1 MNGISIKE
9 GSSVVESHKAI
20 PPGIIYHHIIS
31 YHIYHLLPLW
41 FPASRYT
48 YNARLSCPIAIFTN
62 EHHVFQDPAGLC
74 GQYA

>member
-31 YHIYHLLPLW
+31 YISPATTVVPLIKGHLQRKTQLSHSYIY
-41 FPASRYT
+41 
-48 YNARLSCPIAIFTN
+48 
-62 EHHVFQDPAGLC
+62 Q
-74 GQYA
+74 